1 MFDKEK
7 LKQAMDDHGDTN
19 KALAV
24 FLGMTASNFST
35 IWNGRQPFQRKHIVR
50 IAVRYQLSPQDVWD
64 IFFLADAE
72 AIKKEGAVAL
82 TCGSSFHILN
92 TKRRASKSP
101 AFVV

>member
-7 LKQAMDDHGDTN
+7 LKQAMGDHGDTN

-35 IWNGRQPFQRKHIVR
+35 IWNGRQPFQGKHIVR

-72 AIKKEGAVAL
+72 AIKKEAREA
-82 TCGSSFHILN
+82 
-92 TKRRASKSP
+92 
-101 AFVV
+101 

>member
-7 LKQAMDDHGDTN
+7 LKAAMVAHGDSN
-19 KALAV
+19 KDLAAS
-24 FLGMTASNFST
+24 LGMTASNFST

-72 AIKKEGAVAL
+72 AIKKEAREA
-82 TCGSSFHILN
+82 
-92 TKRRASKSP
+92 
-101 AFVV
+101 

>member
-72 AIKKEGAVAL
+72 AIKSEPPAEPVVCSRPIRAR
-82 TCGSSFHILN
+82 F
-92 TKRRASKSP
+92 RRLSLKTR
-101 AFVV
+101 

>member
-7 LKQAMDDHGDTN
+7 LKQTMNDHGDTN

-64 IFFLADAE
+64 IFFLAMLRPS
-72 AIKKEGAVAL
+72 KKKPERLDLPGFCL
-82 TCGSSFHILN
+82 CFRH
-92 TKRRASKSP
+92 
-101 AFVV
+101 